1 MLTFLI
7 RRILQSV
14 VILFG
19 LSFVFF
25 FMLHETPGGPCE
37 GYLSVGAGQAAHA
50 RYHSC
55 IVRYHLNKSLPE
67 QYWGWLSATAH
78 LDLGVGQDGY
88 PVLQTIINRAPA
100 TLLLSGISYVIAEMI
115 GLPLGVFAAL
125 RRYSFFDSVFTVLS
139 YVGISMPS
147 FWLGAL
153 FITFFAV
160 ELGWLP
166 TGKIVQDVNH
176 IPDFNGPGYWNYVI
190 HNPWHSFT
198 DFGTSLI
205 LPASVLAILTI
216 AGDSRFM
223 RASMLEVINQD
234 YIRTAR
240 AKGLS
245 RRAVIGKH
253 ALRNALMPIITNVA
267 LALPQLIG
275 GAIITETIFAWPGMG
290 QLFAHALGNSD
301 YPTIQALLMLSAV
314 GVLIG
319 NICDDLVYAWVDPRI
334 RYD

>member
-1 MLTFLI
+1 M
-7 RRILQSV
+7 RRPAAPARGICRS
-14 VILFG
+14 G
-19 LSFVFF
+19 RDK
-25 FMLHETPGGPCE
+25 P
-37 GYLSVGAGQAAHA
+37 AHA

-55 IVRYHLNKSLPE
+55 IVRYHLNESLPE
-67 QYWGWLSATAH
+67 PHIGGWLSATAH

-100 TLLLSGISYVIAEMI
+100 TLLLSGISYLIAELI
-115 GLPLGVFAAL
+115 GLPLGIFAAL

-198 DFGTSLI
+198 DFGISLI
-205 LPASVLAILTI
+205 LPGAVLAILTI

-240 AKGLS
+240 AKGAWQTRGNRETRTAQCPDADHHQCGARSAAIDRRRDHYRDHLRVARYGAVVFPRAFEQRLS
-245 RRAVIGKH
+245 NYTGAVDVVCGRR
-253 ALRNALMPIITNVA
+253 
-267 LALPQLIG
+267 
-275 GAIITETIFAWPGMG
+275 
-290 QLFAHALGNSD
+290 
-301 YPTIQALLMLSAV
+301 V
-314 GVLIG
+314 GREHL
-319 NICDDLVYAWVDPRI
+319 W
-334 RYD
+334 

>member
-1 MLTFLI
+1 MLTFI
-7 RRILQSV
+7 TRRLLQSAL
-14 VILFG
+14 ILWG
-19 LSFVFF
+19 LSIVFF
-25 FMLHETPGGPCE
+25 FLLHETPGGPCAA
-37 GYLSVGAGQAAHA
+37 LQQAGAGQAAFHKYQA
-50 RYHSC
+50 C
-55 IVRYHLNKSLPE
+55 AVRYHLNESVPQ
-67 QYWGWLSATAH
+67 QYWGWLTATLH
-78 LDLGVGQDGY
+78 LDLGIGNDGT
-88 PVLQTIINRAPA
+88 PVLDTILNRAPA
-100 TLLLSGISYVIAEMI
+100 TLLLTGISYFVAELI
-115 GLPLGVFAAL
+115 GLPLGIFAAL
-125 RRYSFFDSVFTVLS
+125 RRYSFFDSFFTILS

-147 FWLGAL
+147 FWLAAV

-160 ELGWLP
+160 QLGWLP
-166 TGKIVQDVNH
+166 SGKIVQDVSN
-176 IPDFNGPGYWNYVI
+176 IPAFNGAGYWAYVA
-190 HNPWHSFT
+190 HHPWHAFT

-245 RRAVIGKH
+245 RRTVVLKH
-253 ALRNALMPIITNVA
+253 ALRNALMPIITNIA

-290 QLFAHALGNSD
+290 QLFSNALSNSD
-301 YPTIQALLMLSAV
+301 YPTLQALLMLSAV
-314 GVLIG
+314 GVLVG
-319 NICDDLVYAWVDPRI
+319 NLAGDLVYAWVDPRI